1 MPGKNIGLRSEAPV
15 DSALIGAFMDSLR
28 DTISVT
34 SVVVFGSRATG
45 DNLEDSDYDI
55 LMLSPDFKHYD
66 RVERIQLLL
75 ESWPGTV
82 ALEPVAMTPEE
93 FGEAEG
99 ALVWDIL
106 EDGLVIREDGVFERK
121 RLLFLDRIESGKL
134 EKGDG
139 FWSFS

>member
-1 MPGKNIGLRSEAPV
+1 MSRNDPGLRSETPIDDGLLRV
-15 DSALIGAFMDSLR
+15 FTDSLR
-28 DTISVT
+28 DRIDVT
-34 SVVVFGSRATG
+34 SIIIFGSRATG

-55 LMLSPDFKHYD
+55 LVLSPDFQSLD
-66 RVERIQLLL
+66 RLDRIQLLL

-106 EDGLVIREDGVFERK
+106 EDGLAISDDGAFERK
-121 RLLFLDRIESGKL
+121 RLLFLDRMRSGKL
-134 EKGDG
+134 ERGDG